1 MPRAKRLPR
10 LIAEDESSVRAINGK
25 AFAHG
30 FKQRL
35 VEGIERREFRLKLF
49 ERRKL
54 PMQPLRCRPAPGY
67 CSGLRRLEGP
77 VMRTDSVAQLLQTQ
91 SDFSIH
97 DQQVLQLRDGRR
109 KHSGNQEWSISKQAV
124 KICKQ
129 KICRYI

>member
-54 PMQPLRCRPAPGY
+54 PMQPFGASLAPWY
-67 CSGLRRLEGP
+67 RSGLCWLEGP

-109 KHSGNQEWSISKQAV
+109 QHSGNQEWSISKQAV
-124 KICKQ
+124 KIRKQ
-129 KICRYI
+129 EIRSHI